1 MAVLATEYMGIKMT
15 SPVVVSACSISG
27 RVDNIKR
34 AEAAGAGALVIKSLF
49 EEQILAE
56 SLKLESDRMVGSDH
70 FAESLTYFPPLQH
83 AGPRGHLMW
92 VEKSRKAVKMPL
104 LASLNAVTP
113 SAWTGYAKQLE
124 GTGVDGLE
132 LNPYAVQTDVRRTG
146 SDVEAEL
153 YEIVRNVLAEVTI
166 PVAIKLTPFYTSLV
180 NVAAELDRLG
190 VKGLVL
196 FNRFLQ
202 PDIDPERELLRNAM
216 DLSQPEE
223 TRLPLRYVAL
233 LYGKVKADL
242 AGNTGVHSGLDAVKH
257 ILAGAAIVEVASV
270 LYTKKVEHL
279 KTLND
284 EIGRWM
290 DQKGYAGLSDFRGK
304 LSQEDLADLFAF
316 ERAQYVELLL
326 QQVV

>member
-1 MAVLATEYMGIKMT
+1 MAALAAEYMGIRMS
-15 SPVVVSACSISG
+15 SPVVVAACSLSG
-27 RVDNIKR
+27 RIDNIKR

-56 SLKLESDRMVGSDH
+56 SLKLESDRRVGADR
-70 FAESLTYFPPLQH
+70 FAESLTYFPPLEH
-83 AGPRGHLMW
+83 AGPREHLMW

-113 SAWTGYAKQLE
+113 AAWSGYAKQLAD
-124 GTGVDGLE
+124 TGVDGLE
-132 LNPYAVQTDVRRTG
+132 LNTYAVQTDPHRTG

-153 YEIVRNVLAEVTI
+153 YEMARNVLSEVSI
-166 PVAIKLTPFYTSLV
+166 PVAVKLAPFYTSLV
-180 NVAAELDRLG
+180 NVADALDRLG

-202 PDIDPERELLRNAM
+202 PDVDPEGESFRNAM

-233 LYGKVKADL
+233 LHGRVKADL
-242 AGNTGVHSGLDAVKH
+242 AANTGVHTGLDVVKH
-257 ILAGAAIVEVASV
+257 ILAGAAVVQVASV
-270 LYTKKVEHL
+270 LYSGKIERL
-279 KTLND
+279 QSLND
-284 EIGRWM
+284 EVGQWM
-290 DQKGYAGLSDFRGK
+290 DRKGYACLSDFRGK
-304 LSQEDLADLFAF
+304 LSQEDLVDRFAF

-326 QQVV
+326 QQT